1 MNRYVLRFTKKGNMR
16 FISHLDLARLFKR
29 AVRKGGIQ
37 VGFSNGY
44 NPHELVNIVQPLSL
58 GYESESEYFEI
69 DTLAP
74 YEPAGLAE
82 TLNEA
87 MPEGL
92 KFFDPVQTER
102 TSDNLSNKT
111 RYALYEAVFGLKND
125 VSMPDPVQFLGQE
138 RIFITKKEKKTKKLV
153 EKDIKAFIKELSCSF
168 QEDGSVML
176 RMMLRCA
183 SNETLNPGKLL
194 QSLFKYYNLDI
205 NVEDCRITRLDLY
218 AEDAQGRLVSI
229 YDTLR
234 TPNIPEDTMS

>member
-1 MNRYVLRFTKKGNMR
+1 MR

-29 AVRKGGIQ
+29 AVRKGGIL

-69 DTLAP
+69 DTLIP
-74 YEPAGLAE
+74 YDPESLSDK
-82 TLNEA
+82 LNEA

-92 KFFDPVQTER
+92 KFYDPAQIER

-111 RYALYEAVFGLKND
+111 RYALYEAVFGVKNEAQ
-125 VSMPDPVQFLGQE
+125 MPDPETFLRQDH
-138 RIFITKKEKKTKKLV
+138 IFITKKDKKTKQPV
-153 EKDIKAFIKELSCSF
+153 EKDVKAFIKELSAYRS
-168 QEDGSVML
+168 EDSTVKI

-194 QSLFKYYNLDI
+194 QSLFKYYNYSI
-205 NVEDCRITRLDLY
+205 SPEDCRITRLDLY
-218 AEDAQGRLVSI
+218 TEDDQG
-229 YDTLR
+229 TLMPLCEAIR
-234 TPNIPEDTMS
+234 NGIIPGGIRP

>member
-1 MNRYVLRFTKKGNMR
+1 MNRYVLRFAKKGNMR

-29 AVRKGGIQ
+29 AVRKGGIN

-69 DTLAP
+69 DTLDQ
-74 YEPAGLAE
+74 YEPQNLAF

-111 RYALYEAVFGLKND
+111 SYALYEAVFGLKND
-125 VSMPDPVQFLGQE
+125 FCMPDLKQFLDQE
-138 RIFITKKEKKTKKLV
+138 RIFITKKDKKTKNLV
-153 EKDIKAFIKELSCSF
+153 EKDVKAFINGLSAEVSK
-168 QEDGSVML
+168 DGTVKLS
-176 RMMLRCA
+176 MMLRCA

-194 QSLFKYYNLDI
+194 QSMFKYYNVDMNI
-205 NVEDCRITRLDLY
+205 EDCRITRIDLY
-218 AEDAQGRLVSI
+218 AEDAQGRLVSLF
-229 YDTLR
+229 DTLR
-234 TPNIPEDTMS
+234 SPDFTEVK